1 MKSKLL
7 CLLFLVLL
15 HAILVACSQNLSTA
29 TTSALVPTK
38 PVFLTGTPIPSTETQ
53 VPSITII
60 STVTAIS
67 FPTLTPTLVVTKA
80 PTYSRSKFLEFYR
93 TNGNCQLPCWWGVV
107 PGETTVDEV
116 KVQFAP
122 YSEFI
127 VFEEEKDKV
136 FINYASPS
144 NSIDYYISTTIGF
157 DETGTVTSIS
167 LDPESAMF
175 NGFNPT
181 YLLTNI
187 GKPDQVQMTISQIAM
202 LYDEQSVLAVYDV
215 NLNPD
220 TNQIC
225 FQNFNGLELGSSPI
239 DNAFLLANDQIDI
252 TDVQSFYDAFKTW
265 KGSENCFSFQ

>member
-29 TTSALVPTK
+29 TTSAPVPTK
-38 PVFLTGTPIPSTETQ
+38 PVFLTGTSIPATTTQ
-53 VPSITII
+53 ARSITIT
-60 STVTAIS
+60 STVTS
-67 FPTLTPTLVVTKA
+67 LFPTLTPPLLVTKA
-80 PTYSRSKFLEFYR
+80 PTYSRSKFLELYS

-107 PGETTVDEV
+107 PGESTVDEA
-116 KVQFAP
+116 KVQFAR

-127 VFEEEKDKV
+127 VFEEERNKI
-136 FINYASPS
+136 FINYPSPS
-144 NSIDYYISTTIGF
+144 NSIDYFISSTIGF

-239 DNAFLLANDQIDI
+239 DSAFLLANDQIDI

-265 KGSENCFSFQ
+265 KGSESCFSFQ